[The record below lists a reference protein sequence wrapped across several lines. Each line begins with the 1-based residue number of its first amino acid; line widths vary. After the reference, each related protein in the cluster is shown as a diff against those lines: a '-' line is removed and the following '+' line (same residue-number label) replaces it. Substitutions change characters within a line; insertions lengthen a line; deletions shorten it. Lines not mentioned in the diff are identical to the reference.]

1 MTHRFEGH
9 VVDGEDVEVDQ
20 RLHHRVVQ
28 VASPVCHAHPLE
40 VRVVGVEHEGV
51 ESRFASRE
59 LVYDEVATLRC
70 DSFLMR
76 LKVFL
81 VDLKIADCDIGMP
94 IGNSI
99 SKILPFSLVDNLW
112 YIEKSHQAGGTSNCP
127 LLDLS
132 ECVSEADIGVKGR
145 MVSHRIV
152 NNEE

>member
-9 VVDGEDVEVDQ
+9 IVDGEYVEVDH

-28 VASPVCHAHPLE
+28 VAPSVCHAHPLE
-40 VRVVGVEHEGV
+40 VRVVGAKHEGI
-51 ESRFASRE
+51 ERRFASRE

-76 LKVFL
+76 PKMFL

-99 SKILPFSLVDNLW
+99 PKILPFSLVDNL
-112 YIEKSHQAGGTSNCP
+112 
-127 LLDLS
+127 
-132 ECVSEADIGVKGR
+132 
-145 MVSHRIV
+145 
-152 NNEE
+152 